1 MRITRPFALVVAAVA
16 VVIAACGDSTGPT
29 SVNGRYTLRLV
40 DGQPLPWLVVESRVT
55 EQTGGGSATL
65 REYVDGGT
73 LVLLEPELDTLR
85 IVHRSVTTPDAGAPT
100 TTYSTEDVNYLL
112 YGDRVCPPVTYMYRD
127 LEEACGD
134 RPRVPRR
141 GDSLFVPYWPES
153 QGAAGAVMLTF
164 VREGR

>member
-1 MRITRPFALVVAAVA
+1 MRITRRFVLVAAAVA
-16 VVIAACGDSTGPT
+16 TVAAACGDSTGPT

-40 DGQPLPWLVVESRVT
+40 DGRPLPWLLVESRVT
-55 EQTGGGSATL
+55 EQTSGGTATL

-85 IVHRSVTTPDAGAPT
+85 IVHRAVTTPDAGAPT
-100 TTYSTEDVNYLL
+100 TTYSVEDVNYLL
-112 YGDRVCPPVTYMYRD
+112 YGDRVCPPLTYMYRD

-141 GDSLFVPYWPES
+141 GDSLFVPYWPTPPAS
-153 QGAAGAVMLTF
+153 AVMLTF